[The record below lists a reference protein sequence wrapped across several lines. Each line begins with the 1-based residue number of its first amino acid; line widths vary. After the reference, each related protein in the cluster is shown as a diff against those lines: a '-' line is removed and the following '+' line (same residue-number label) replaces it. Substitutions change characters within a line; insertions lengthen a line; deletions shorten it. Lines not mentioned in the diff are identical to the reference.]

1 MTVQESVPDGALRLD
16 LPISGIIGQQVQIP
30 IVLEDVAL
38 GGLDFTL
45 QYDQTKLEYVSCTQN
60 AFPYYAVNGDV
71 PGQII
76 YSGSTSRS
84 VPPGQ
89 VMLLTFNVIA
99 NEKCSTAVS
108 LNVTD
113 ACADDVD
120 STDLN
125 VIGGTWN
132 LPLKKVLTAISIY
145 TAPTK
150 TQYYIGDSVNTSGL
164 QLKLTYSDGSTEII
178 SSGFTTSGFT
188 SASAGAK
195 TVIVSYG
202 GKSATTTPGGQT
214 VTWTSSNTSVATV
227 SGGTVTAKAAGTATI
242 TAKFTYNGIAYSKT
256 CTITVVPAP
265 VTLSSIS
272 VYRLPTKTQYYIG
285 DSLNT
290 SGLQLKLTYS
300 DGSTEIISSGF
311 TTSGFTSASA
321 GTKTV
326 TVSYGGKSTT
336 FTVTVSVP
344 VDAGT
349 LYAQPSTACVGQ
361 QVNIPIYVD
370 NATLGTLTFT
380 VQFDSTKLKY
390 ISYSEESFEMVSVGT
405 QGNSQITVACINNS
419 KITGNGIVIVL
430 TFEVLATEN
439 CNTDLTVSVIEATAP
454 DVNDTP
460 VALTGGTW
468 SLQIIKG
475 IPGDVNGDGKI
486 TAVDAR
492 WVLQAASGART
503 FDATQTAAADV
514 NADGKINAVDARW
527 ILQVASGARVL

>member
-1 MTVQESVPDGALRLD
+1 M
-16 LPISGIIGQQVQIP
+16 
-30 IVLEDVAL
+30 
-38 GGLDFTL
+38 
-45 QYDQTKLEYVSCTQN
+45 
-60 AFPYYAVNGDV
+60 
-71 PGQII
+71 
-76 YSGSTSRS
+76 
-84 VPPGQ
+84 
-89 VMLLTFNVIA
+89 
-99 NEKCSTAVS
+99 
-108 LNVTD
+108 
-113 ACADDVD
+113 
-120 STDLN
+120 
-125 VIGGTWN
+125 
-132 LPLKKVLTAISIY
+132 
-145 TAPTK
+145 
-150 TQYYIGDSVNTSGL
+150 
-164 QLKLTYSDGSTEII
+164 
-178 SSGFTTSGFT
+178 
-188 SASAGAK
+188 
-195 TVIVSYG
+195 
-202 GKSATTTPGGQT
+202 
-214 VTWTSSNTSVATV
+214 
-227 SGGTVTAKAAGTATI
+227 
-242 TAKFTYNGIAYSKT
+242 
-256 CTITVVPAP
+256 
-265 VTLSSIS
+265 
-272 VYRLPTKTQYYIG
+272 
-285 DSLNT
+285 
-290 SGLQLKLTYS
+290 KLTYS